1 MPANTRSVGLS
12 TPALAPADG
21 SNNTSANNAADAAAD
36 IPAPVLTTSATDLQA
51 MQQRIA
57 DLDAAQQNPRRR
69 RRSDSES
76 DNERAPKRS
85 NLRGKSPDKYWGEN
99 HQKLNAFIR
108 QCELNFVIDEC
119 TREKTRIAY
128 AGSYCRGTP
137 QIQWEEYKRQLEHGE
152 PHFITWDAMKKELR
166 RQLGDEHVY
175 FDKMYT
181 KWLKATQ
188 RAGQTGKEFGAYL
201 QSIWATLQDL
211 DAAGAPSETQLIHR
225 MRQGLRPEIR
235 AALCWNP
242 TVPKDWLTFLEAVV
256 RAELSIHLENEFF
269 SHQNK
274 PAMHNIDKP
283 VKNPIEGNH
292 SHSSSHKSRESNAR
306 GNTRGRSRGRGGR
319 GGRRNY
325 RGGKVSY
332 IGPGN

>member
-1 MPANTRSVGLS
+1 
-12 TPALAPADG
+12 
-21 SNNTSANNAADAAAD
+21 
-36 IPAPVLTTSATDLQA
+36 
-51 MQQRIA
+51 
-57 DLDAAQQNPRRR
+57 
-69 RRSDSES
+69 
-76 DNERAPKRS
+76 
-85 NLRGKSPDKYWGEN
+85 
-99 HQKLNAFIR
+99 
-108 QCELNFVIDEC
+108 
-119 TREKTRIAY
+119 
-128 AGSYCRGTP
+128 
-137 QIQWEEYKRQLEHGE
+137 
-152 PHFITWDAMKKELR
+152 
-166 RQLGDEHVY
+166 
-175 FDKMYT
+175 MYS

-225 MRQGLRPEIR
+225 MRQGLRPKIR
-235 AALCWNP
+235 AALCLNP

-256 RAELSIHLENEFF
+256 RAELSIHLENESF

-292 SHSSSHKSRESNAR
+292 SHSSSHKSRETNAR

-332 IGPGN
+332 IGPRN